1 MTDKIKCPI
10 CNKEINR
17 TYYSCSYG
25 LEEEYIS
32 CDRCHYDYEFAYG
45 NHKEMVHNQLF
56 VWDYTDFQLPQWFTF
71 KKKINKAIF
80 KAKKNWKKHKK
91 PSKILDY
98 TDGCLTPRKKTSKI
112 TNTTNKLDSP
122 FDI

>member
-32 CDRCHYDYEFAYG
+32 CDRCNYHYEFAYG
-45 NHKEMVHNQLF
+45 NHMETVHNKIF
-56 VWDYTDFQLPQWFTF
+56 VWYYTDYCLPQWSTF
-71 KKKINKAIF
+71 HKKINKAIL
-80 KAKKNWKKHKK
+80 KAKKNWKRYKK
-91 PSKILDY
+91 PSKLLDY
-98 TDGCLTPRKKTSKI
+98 TDGCITLGYKKRFS
-112 TNTTNKLDSP
+112 LL
-122 FDI
+122 